1 MIDGSRGYLKVY
13 ADKDDPYLIMK
24 AGSRVNLDFDH
35 QYIPFFTVGLNAH
48 QGKVEGEFYAEL
60 RYKEKY
66 SIPGSGYI
74 YNYYDSEKAE
84 DDFDLS
90 VID

>member
-1 MIDGSRGYLKVY
+1 
-13 ADKDDPYLIMK
+13 MK
-24 AGSRVNLDFDH
+24 AGSRVDLDFDH

-48 QGKVEGEFYAEL
+48 QGKVEGDFYAEL

-66 SIPGSGYI
+66 RIPVSGYI
-74 YNYYDSEKAE
+74 YNYYESEKAK